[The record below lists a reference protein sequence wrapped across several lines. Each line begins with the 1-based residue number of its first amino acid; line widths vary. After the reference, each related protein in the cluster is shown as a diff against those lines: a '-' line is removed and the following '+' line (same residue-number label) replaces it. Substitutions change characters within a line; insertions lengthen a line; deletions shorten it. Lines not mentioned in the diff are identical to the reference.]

1 MHKSNKKK
9 AIPRFFRKEIA
20 NQAKTTKNRKDFP
33 EKIITAMRG
42 NRARLR

>member
-9 AIPRFFRKEIA
+9 AIPHFLRQKIA
-20 NQAKTTKNRKDFP
+20 NLRKTAKNSKDFP
-33 EKIITAMRG
+33 EKIITATHG